1 MTGQRQSKVHHWCL
15 CHSQQLLLSN
25 SSQLQRTPAVMTV
38 ANINQN
44 QMSWGRGKPKDSKRC
59 KQQPDNTG
67 DDRKSNCAC
76 WTTEYH
82 AKVSNGPT
90 SGPALI
96 LVSVSGPLSRDF
108 DPRRPQA
115 VLVQRQ
121 PKTPEKGFTHNSEC
135 SIRNDGGMEGWM
147 ETSPLDV
154 IVVHCMCTK
163 TNDQMRCTVLI
174 FF

>member
-1 MTGQRQSKVHHWCL
+1 MPLSLTAASTIKLFPTPENSCSHDSCKHQSEPNGLRK
-15 CHSQQLLLSN
+15 
-25 SSQLQRTPAVMTV
+25 RET
-38 ANINQN
+38 
-44 QMSWGRGKPKDSKRC
+44 KDSKRC

-76 WTTEYH
+76 CTTEYH

-163 TNDQMRCTVLI
+163 TNDQKRCTVLI
-174 FF
+174 FFFKSALKL

>member
-1 MTGQRQSKVHHWCL
+1 MTGQRQSKVLTAASTIKLFPTPENSC
-15 CHSQQLLLSN
+15 SN
-25 SSQLQRTPAVMTV
+25 
-38 ANINQN
+38 
-44 QMSWGRGKPKDSKRC
+44 DSCKHQSEPNGLRKRETKGC
-59 KQQPDNTG
+59 KQLPDNTG

-76 WTTEYH
+76 CTTEYH

-135 SIRNDGGMEGWM
+135 SIRNDGGMDGNL
-147 ETSPLDV
+147 TTRCHSGALH
-154 IVVHCMCTK
+154 VHQNKWSDAMHCF
-163 TNDQMRCTVLI
+163 D
-174 FF
+174 FFFLNQR